1 MRFHTTQCYA
11 HSPFLDKAVKPRL
24 TWVSMKSL
32 LNLDFLL
39 QQGFQYRQINFSVQS
54 SHTKIQL
61 IVSIFIE
68 PESDH
73 WECFSLTH
81 SLLFSKLDWC
91 DPGMWRWQLK
101 TCWGCYCYSCWWWE
115 KCWLQFGEVKFG
127 HYFAADAWFNLGQD
141 SEARFG
147 QDLSCVEM
155 LIFGWGFEVGAWS
168 RF

>member
-127 HYFAADAWFNLGQD
+127 HYFAADAWL
-141 SEARFG
+141 
-147 QDLSCVEM
+147 
-155 LIFGWGFEVGAWS
+155 WS
-168 RF
+168 RSLILVEILKLGLVKI